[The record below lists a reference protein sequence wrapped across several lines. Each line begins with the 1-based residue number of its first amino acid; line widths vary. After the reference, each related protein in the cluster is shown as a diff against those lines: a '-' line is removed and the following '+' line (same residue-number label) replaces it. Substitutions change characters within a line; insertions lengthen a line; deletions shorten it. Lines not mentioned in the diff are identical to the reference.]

1 MSDSIHFT
9 AVSKLVSSMLID
21 THAHLDEQSFHVDL
35 PEVLDRA
42 QQAGVNEILTIGI
55 TLATS
60 QAAVELAKSYPQVH
74 AVVGIQPNYVAEMK
88 PDDFEQIVELAK
100 EDCVVGIGE
109 TGLDRYWDHA
119 PIELQV
125 EWFRKHIELSQSI
138 NKPFI
143 VHCRE
148 AEVDV
153 VEVLRECS
161 KNAPLNGVMHSFC
174 GDRETADA
182 CLELGMHI
190 SFAGMVTFKKNNDL
204 REVAKAI
211 PLNRIFVETDSPYL
225 APVPL
230 RGKRNEPANVVQT
243 ARCLADLHDLTL
255 EEFAN
260 ATTENAQRFFSL
272 S

>member
-1 MSDSIHFT
+1 
-9 AVSKLVSSMLID
+9 MLID

-35 PEVLDRA
+35 EEVLDRA
-42 QQAGVNEILTIGI
+42 QQAQVNEILTIGI
-55 TLATS
+55 TTS
-60 QAAVELAKSYPQVH
+60 TSEAAVELANTHSNIH

-88 PDDFEQIVELAK
+88 PNDFDRIQELAE

-119 PIELQV
+119 PIELQR
-125 EWFRKHIELSQSI
+125 EWFVKHIELSQRI
-138 NKPFI
+138 DKPFI

-148 AEVDV
+148 AEADV
-153 VEVLRECS
+153 VEVLRECA

-174 GDRETADA
+174 GDATTAQT

-190 SFAGMVTFKKNNDL
+190 SFAGMVTFKKNSEL

-225 APVPL
+225 APVPM
-230 RGKRNEPANVVQT
+230 RGKRNEPANVVHT
-243 ARCLADLHDLTL
+243 ARCLADLHELTL
-255 EEFAN
+255 EEFAY
-260 ATTENAQRFFSL
+260 AATENAKAFFSL